1 MAITLLDM
9 LLNAGIINR
18 DQLEQALSNRV
29 IYGGKIGSSLIE
41 LGYVSEVDLARF
53 LSSKLG
59 VPYVDPDQLLSIPPE
74 TISLLSREL
83 ALKYGVIPLSL
94 DKKRLN
100 LVMADPADLKAIDEI
115 GFITGYIIRPF
126 VTPEVRLVQA
136 LSIYYQTDIDFRFR
150 KIIEEVDAHKHDE
163 ALHTAALLPPTLRV
177 DEEELEEAEIVAG
190 SELSERISR
199 FAPDKVSIGL
209 AKAEN
214 RDEIADLVIGCLG
227 EKLHKAALFLIR
239 DDAAIGW
246 KGVCR
251 QEPIQGLAQLRI
263 SLAGH
268 SALKT
273 VADGAGLYLGPLPD
287 SDANNVLLQA
297 LGGERPKAVLLMP
310 LLISG
315 RIVNVLYAE
324 GDERLVEM
332 VPEVQKLLLKAA
344 LAFEV
349 LIHRE
354 KILML

>member
-1 MAITLLDM
+1 LAITLLDM

-18 DQLEQALSNRV
+18 DQFEQALSNRV

-59 VPYVDPDQLLSIPPE
+59 VPYVDPDELLSIPPE
-74 TISLLSREL
+74 TIGLLPREL
-83 ALKYGVIPLSL
+83 ALKYAVIPLSL

-100 LVMADPADLKAIDEI
+100 LVMSDPADLKAIDEI

-136 LSIYYQTDIDFRFR
+136 LGIYYKTDIDFRFQ
-150 KIIEEVDAHKHDE
+150 KIIEEVDAQKRDE
-163 ALHTAALLPPTLRV
+163 AHHTESLLPASLR
-177 DEEELEEAEIVAG
+177 DEEEALEEAEIVEGADW
-190 SELSERISR
+190 SRRISS
-199 FAPDKVSIGL
+199 FAPDKVSISL
-209 AKAEN
+209 ARADS
-214 RDEIADLVIGCLG
+214 RDEIADLVIGFLG
-227 EKLHKAALFLIR
+227 SRLHKAALFMIR
-239 DDAAIGW
+239 ADEAIGW

-251 QEPIQGLAQLRI
+251 QEALPQIGQIRLPLV
-263 SLAGH
+263 GH
-268 SALKT
+268 SAMKT

-287 SDANNVLLQA
+287 TDANNRLLEA
-297 LGGERPKAVLLMP
+297 LGGERPKSVLLMP

-315 RIVNVLYAE
+315 RIVNILYAE
-324 GDERLVEM
+324 GDETLGEM

>member
-1 MAITLLDM
+1 LAITLLDM

-18 DQLEQALSNRV
+18 DQVEQALSNRV

-41 LGYVSEVDLARF
+41 LGYVCEVDLARF

-59 VPYVDPDQLLSIPPE
+59 VPYVGPDQLLSIPPE
-74 TISLLSREL
+74 TISLLPREL

-94 DKKRLN
+94 EKKRLN
-100 LVMADPADLKAIDEI
+100 LVMSDPADLKAIDEI

-136 LSIYYQTDIDFRFR
+136 LGIYYNTEIDFRFR
-150 KIIEEVDAHKHDE
+150 KMIEEVDAQKRE
-163 ALHTAALLPPTLRV
+163 AALHREAPLPSAPTV
-177 DEEELEEAEIVAG
+177 VEEELEEAEIVTGA
-190 SELSERISR
+190 EWSERISR
-199 FAPDKVSIGL
+199 FAPDTVAIGL

-214 RDEIADLVIGCLG
+214 REEIADLVIGSLG
-227 EKLHKAALFLIR
+227 PKLQKAALFLIR
-239 DDAAIGW
+239 NDTAIGW

-251 QEPIQGLAQLRI
+251 QEAIPHMAQIRI

-287 SDANNVLLQA
+287 SAANNELRKA
-297 LGGERPKAVLLMP
+297 LGGDRPKSVLLMP
-310 LLISG
+310 LLITG
-315 RIVNVLYAE
+315 RIVNILYAE
-324 GDERLVEM
+324 GDEHLGEM